1 MHELSLCQAVID
13 TVDGH
18 AKGRNV
24 RRVTVRIGHLRQVV
38 PDSLQFSWE
47 ILVDGT
53 PLAGC
58 ELEIDH
64 VPAVVVCAMCAERTT
79 LDLPVLMCGSCGSFE
94 VRLIS
99 GEEFL
104 IVAMD
109 VADERDEVPSASER
123 ASATPPDGEGVRG
136 HSSARGEDVG

>member
-1 MHELSLCQAVID
+1 MLASTGGEHLHELSLCQAIID
-13 TVDGH
+13 SVDGH

-24 RRVTVRIGHLRQVV
+24 QRVTVRIGHLRQVV

-64 VPAVVVCAMCAERTT
+64 VPAVVECTACDRRTT
-79 LDLPVLMCGSCGSFE
+79 LDLPVPMCGTCGAFDVE
-94 VRLIS
+94 LIS

-104 IVAMD
+104 IVAM
-109 VADERDEVPSASER
+109 EVTE
-123 ASATPPDGEGVRG
+123 EVR
-136 HSSARGEDVG
+136 

>member
-1 MHELSLCQAVID
+1 LHELSLCQAIID

-24 RRVTVRIGHLRQVV
+24 QRVTVRIGHLRQVV
-38 PDSLQFSWE
+38 PDSLLFSWE

-58 ELEIDH
+58 ALEIDH
-64 VPAVVVCAMCAERTT
+64 VPAVVDCPACNVRTT
-79 LDLPVLMCGSCGSFE
+79 LDLPVPMCGTCGSFD
-94 VRLIS
+94 VTLIS

-109 VADERDEVPSASER
+109 VADGARSEEV
-123 ASATPPDGEGVRG
+123 G
-136 HSSARGEDVG
+136 